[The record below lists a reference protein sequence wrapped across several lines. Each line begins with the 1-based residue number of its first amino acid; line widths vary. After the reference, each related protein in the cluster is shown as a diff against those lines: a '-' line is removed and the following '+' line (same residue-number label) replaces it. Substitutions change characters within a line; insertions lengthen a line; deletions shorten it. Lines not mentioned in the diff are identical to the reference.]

1 MSGYVPSSSALTA
14 PAPPTT
20 AQVAVRIMASMQA
33 GSGVVTDFNP
43 GSNIRT
49 YSESMGSVME
59 IEGISAQALV
69 FQSMIYGTY
78 AAFGIVPESQTYA
91 GVSLVF
97 ATSFGA
103 NPPPVTS
110 SVTIPGGTGGTIVS
124 TAAGIQFL
132 VSETVV
138 IPAGSSSVTVP
149 AIAVQPGLTG
159 NVGADTIVNIL
170 TPLTYPLVVN
180 NPASASGGL
189 NAETP
194 SQTLARFMAK
204 VAALGLGSP
213 VAIANAVIGVST
225 STGETVAQA
234 AVYEPWIV
242 TSGAPAGFDVYID
255 NGSGS
260 ASSSLIQAVTSF
272 LNGNLTTG
280 ELGNRPAG
288 VPYSVQA
295 VVPLYCNVV
304 ITGTLPT
311 SALISSLTTSI
322 SNNITAFFQEIQFGE
337 TVYQTSL
344 VALVANV
351 AGAYVT
357 ALSVTLEDSN
367 GNPVSS
373 ISALDYERIILN
385 QLTVTL
391 TS

>member
-1 MSGYVPSSSALTA
+1 MSGYIPSSSALSA
-14 PAPPTT
+14 PSPPTT

-49 YSESMGSVME
+49 YSESMGSIME

-97 ATSFGA
+97 ATSFGP
-103 NPPPVTS
+103 NPPTVTVPVS
-110 SVTIPGGTGGTIVS
+110 IPSGTICS
-124 TAAGIQFL
+124 TAAGIQFQTT
-132 VSETVV
+132 ENAV
-138 IPAGSSSVTVP
+138 IPAGSSNVTIT
-149 AIAVQPGLTG
+149 ATAVNAGATG
-159 NVGADTIVNIL
+159 NVGANTITNIL
-170 TPLTYPLVVN
+170 SPLTYPLVVN

-213 VAIANAVIGVST
+213 VAIANSVIGVST
-225 STGETVAQA
+225 SSGETVAQA
-234 AVYEPWIV
+234 AVYEAWVV

-255 NGSGS
+255 NGSGNAS
-260 ASSSLIQAVTSF
+260 ASLIQAVTSF
-272 LNGNLTTG
+272 LNGNLITG
-280 ELGNRPAG
+280 ALGNRPAG

-304 ITGTLPT
+304 INGTLPT

-322 SNNITAFFQEIQFGE
+322 TNNITAFFQEVQFGE

-367 GNPVSS
+367 GNVVTSL
-373 ISALDYERIILN
+373 SALDYERIILN
-385 QLTVTL
+385 QLTVNL